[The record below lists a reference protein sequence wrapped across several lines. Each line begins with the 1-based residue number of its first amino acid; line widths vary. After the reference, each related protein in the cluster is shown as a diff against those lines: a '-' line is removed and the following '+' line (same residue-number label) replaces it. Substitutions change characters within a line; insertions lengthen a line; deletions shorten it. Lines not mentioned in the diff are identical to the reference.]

1 VKVVRVKR
9 INKMVHDGIR
19 NNKDEVSPK
28 DGLVSLKFDIV
39 LEEEMSEKIK
49 AEE

>member
-1 VKVVRVKR
+1 MMVLEIVRMKFHL
-9 INKMVHDGIR
+9 KG
-19 NNKDEVSPK
+19 S
-28 DGLVSLKFDIV
+28 LVSLKFEIV